1 MTGITQPALIGGGR
15 TFLEEVCHQGRHRTP
30 LGKRVEAETLKG
42 PRMILLNEPETPSA
56 WPESLK

>member
-1 MTGITQPALIGGGR
+1 MTGITQSALIEGER
-15 TFLEEVCHQGRHRTP
+15 TFLKEVCHQGCHRVP

-42 PRMILLNEPETPSA
+42 PRIILFNEPETPSA